1 MSVFYNF
8 KIAPVSNTVT
18 TLEDIAKFIANLR
31 DKNFVEKEF
40 MILSGNKEDIMNID
54 DYCFYNGELVK
65 TNISNSPSLPLV
77 SNLDGIEKLDKN
89 KNYAFKLSVSKSCEI
104 FAGLDVFEMYPN
116 EKTSLFLLFLSES
129 ISLKFFS
136 ELTNNEEKNYEE
148 EEEDD
153 EIVKYEE
160 INIENINSFIKNSGR
175 AGNNLYGLQENQN
188 DYEAFFKEIEFL
200 YENYILDS
208 YYD

>member
-18 TLEDIAKFIANLR
+18 TLDDITKFIANLR

-54 DYCFYNGELVK
+54 DYCFYNGEL
-65 TNISNSPSLPLV
+65 NSPSLHLV
-77 SNLDGIEKLDKN
+77 SNSDGIEKLDKN
-89 KNYAFKLSVSKSCEI
+89 KNYAFKLSISKSCNI

-116 EKTSLFLLFLSES
+116 EKTSLFLLFFSES
-129 ISLKFFS
+129 IFLKFFS
-136 ELTNNEEKNYEE
+136 ELTNNEEKDYEE
-148 EEEDD
+148 EEEED

-175 AGNNLYGLQENQN
+175 AGKNLYGLQENQN
-188 DYEAFFKEIEFL
+188 DYEAFFKEIELL
-200 YENYILDS
+200 YGNYILDS